1 MGDVARHH
9 FHDVFFAVHTLKIQ
23 DKFADMHRHKVILAS
38 NSPRRSQLL
47 EWAEI
52 PFEIIVKHSSEDYP
66 AEMPVEEVPEYLA
79 RQKARL
85 VWESLHHPNETQ
97 TSYTATLPIIA
108 ADTEVIMDGK
118 VFGKPPNRSEAI
130 EFLKLLSGRTH
141 KVITG
146 VAIYYKG
153 ILESISETTLV
164 TFHELDEDEI
174 TYYVD
179 RYGPYDKA
187 GGYAIQEWIGV
198 FGIKRVEGDFYNVM
212 GLPISRL
219 VRWLKKMDKE

>member
-1 MGDVARHH
+1 M
-9 FHDVFFAVHTLKIQ
+9 
-23 DKFADMHRHKVILAS
+23 HKVILAS

-66 AEMPVEEVPEYLA
+66 CSLPIEEVPEFLA
-79 RQKARL
+79 REKARL
-85 VWESLHHPNETQ
+85 VWESLHHQNENQ
-97 TSYTATLPIIA
+97 TSYTATLPVVA
-108 ADTEVIMDGK
+108 ADTEVLMDGR
-118 VFGKPPNRSEAI
+118 VFGKPQTRSEAI
-130 EFLKLLSGRTH
+130 AFLKLLSGRTH

-146 VAIYYKG
+146 VAVYFKNE
-153 ILESISETTLV
+153 LQSFSETTLV

-179 RYGPYDKA
+179 KYGPYDKA

-198 FGIKRVEGDFYNVM
+198 FGIKKVDGDFYNVM

-219 VRWLKKMDKE
+219 VRWLKKLDKE

>member
-1 MGDVARHH
+1 
-9 FHDVFFAVHTLKIQ
+9 
-23 DKFADMHRHKVILAS
+23 MHKHRVILAS

-66 AEMPVEEVPEYLA
+66 AGMPVEEVPEYLA
-79 RQKARL
+79 REKARL
-85 VWESLHHPNETQ
+85 VWESLHHPGENQ
-97 TSYTATLPIIA
+97 TSYTATLPIVA

-118 VFGKPPNRSEAI
+118 LFGKPPNRAEAI

-141 KVITG
+141 KVVTG
-146 VAIYYKG
+146 VAIYYQND
-153 ILESISETTLV
+153 LESISETTYV
-164 TFHELDEDEI
+164 TFHDLDEDEI

-179 RYGPYDKA
+179 KYSPYDKA

-198 FGIKRVEGDFYNVM
+198 LGIKKVEGDFYNVM

-219 VRWLKKMDKE
+219 ARMLKKMNKE

>member
-1 MGDVARHH
+1 MGNAARHT
-9 FHDVFFAVHTLKIQ
+9 FHDVFFAIHPLKIT
-23 DKFADMHRHKVILAS
+23 DKFAFMHKHKVILAS

-66 AEMPVEEVPEYLA
+66 VNMPVEEVPEFLA
-79 RQKARL
+79 REKARL
-85 VWESLHHPNETQ
+85 VWESLHQPNETQ
-97 TSYTATLPIIA
+97 TSYTATLPIVA

-118 VFGKPPNRSEAI
+118 LFGKPPNRSEAI
-130 EFLKLLSGRTH
+130 AFLKLLSGRTH

-146 VAIYYKG
+146 VAIFHKNV
-153 ILESISETTLV
+153 LESFSETTLV

-174 TYYVD
+174 SYYVD

-212 GLPISRL
+212 GLPVSRVVQCL
-219 VRWLKKMDKE
+219 NAL

>member
-1 MGDVARHH
+1 MGNAAWHT
-9 FHDVFFAVHTLKIQ
+9 FHDVFFALHPLKIT
-23 DKFADMHRHKVILAS
+23 DKFAFMHKHKVILAS

-66 AEMPVEEVPEYLA
+66 VNMPVEEVPEFLA
-79 RQKARL
+79 REKARL
-85 VWESLHHPNETQ
+85 VWESLHQPNETQ
-97 TSYTATLPIIA
+97 TSYTATLPIVA

-118 VFGKPPNRSEAI
+118 LFGKPPNRSEAI
-130 EFLKLLSGRTH
+130 AFLKLLSGRTH

-146 VAIYYKG
+146 VAIFHKNV
-153 ILESISETTLV
+153 LESFSETTLV

-174 TYYVD
+174 SYYVD

-219 VRWLKKMDKE
+219 VRWLKKNA

>member
-1 MGDVARHH
+1 MGNAAWHT
-9 FHDVFFAVHTLKIQ
+9 FHDVFFALHPLKIT
-23 DKFADMHRHKVILAS
+23 DKFAFMHKHKVILAS

-66 AEMPVEEVPEYLA
+66 VNMPVEEVPEFLA
-79 RQKARL
+79 REKARL
-85 VWESLHHPNETQ
+85 VWESLHQPNETQ
-97 TSYTATLPIIA
+97 TSYTATLPIVA
-108 ADTEVIMDGK
+108 ADTEVIIDGK
-118 VFGKPPNRSEAI
+118 LFGKPPNRSEAI
-130 EFLKLLSGRTH
+130 AFLKLLSGRTH
-141 KVITG
+141 NVITG
-146 VAIYYKG
+146 VAIFHKNV
-153 ILESISETTLV
+153 LESFSETTLV

-174 TYYVD
+174 SYYVD

-219 VRWLKKMDKE
+219 VRWLKKNA